1 MDVVYPG
8 ETIIVSEWQREAG
21 QYIVQV
27 KAGDGRIVLGN
38 ALATLS

>member
-8 ETIIVSEWQREAG
+8 ETLIVSGWKREAG
-21 QYIVQV
+21 NYIVQV
-27 KAGDGRIVLGN
+27 TAGDGRIVLGN